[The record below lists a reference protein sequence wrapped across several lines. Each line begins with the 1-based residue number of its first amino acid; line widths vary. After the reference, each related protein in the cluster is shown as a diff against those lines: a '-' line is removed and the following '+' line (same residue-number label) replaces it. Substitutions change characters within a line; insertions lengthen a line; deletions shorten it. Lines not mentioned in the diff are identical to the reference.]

1 MIAQDRLAQIIPE
14 DLALANKALAASLLQ
29 ITNIS
34 KTTLPRFAVAVSGVQ
49 TMYGLEQLNTQTSAI
64 PESVVNYYQSQVAIQ
79 PTATNPTGDVTA
91 VASLGVPSGIGF
103 TEPMANV
110 LSTFTTMNL
119 QYLTLCYSTLSNC
132 LAGLYN
138 VGTESS
144 FEVVIPGTNPGAGT
158 YASIDQAVTVGIL
171 PATDNTIANI
181 QTAYS
186 GQCVTLN
193 SNWTT
198 MSQNLNTGITIQ
210 TASNLVWADLVANS
224 QTSIMGFVSSLPT
237 YGQDTGTG
245 GMSQYIEALADKTT
259 LTGQA
264 IIGVL
269 RQGQTAAALKAAGIG
284 TSLHVSNNP
293 KPPPTPAV
301 LLPAQPPYPT
311 EPRSRGTVR

>member
-1 MIAQDRLAQIIPE
+1 MIAQDRLSQIIPE
-14 DLALANKALAASLLQ
+14 DIALANKALAASLLQ

-34 KTTLPRFAVAVSGVQ
+34 KTTLPRFATAVSGVQ
-49 TMYGLEQLNTQTSAI
+49 TMFGLDQINSQTSAI

-103 TEPMANV
+103 TGPLVNV
-110 LSTFTTMNL
+110 LAAMSTMNL

-132 LAGLYN
+132 LAGLYSD
-138 VGTESS
+138 GTG
-144 FEVVIPGTNPGAGT
+144 VVIPSGDPGAGT
-158 YASIDQAVTVGIL
+158 YISIDQAVVNGIL
-171 PATDNTIANI
+171 PVTDNTIANI
-181 QTAYS
+181 QASYT

-193 SNWTT
+193 NEWST
-198 MSQNLNTGITIQ
+198 MSNNLNTEIIIQ
-210 TASNLVWADLVANS
+210 KASNLVWDELVANS
-224 QTSIMGFVSSLPT
+224 QTSIMSFVSSLPT
-237 YGQDTGTG
+237 YGQDIGTG

-284 TSLHVSNNP
+284 TSLNVSNNP

-311 EPRSRGTVR
+311 SPSSRGTVR